1 MDCEINAL
9 KTPVRLYR
17 LFLALTA
24 LGVLLV
30 ACPQMVDAGGLPL
43 PYHWQIRADAQ
54 SAATIRDSVPGSNT
68 IIDLRVVGDD
78 VWAATQGGVSHYIAL
93 DDEWEIATT
102 ADSLATDGIPAILYI
117 DGSHIWAA
125 TSHDE
130 VVEGSNVPYGDGLFL
145 SMDGGQSWMEASPD
159 NNQAS
164 GPASL
169 CYDFT
174 SFRGNIAAACFAGG
188 LVISGDDG
196 QSWENIFYSRAD
208 SLDYVN
214 LRFLERSNRYFSA
227 VVDTTI
233 EDSLIL
239 YAGTADGIIKYVYL
253 DSALV
258 LHGDRFNDVATD
270 GRNVY
275 VATNRGLSFTSTSS
289 TNWLTWY
296 TNSGLTT
303 NRISQVMVSGDTVIA
318 GVDSVDVDAGA
329 GLVISTDAGETWT
342 AHAPEQ
348 TLGRGRHIKDII
360 TAAGAIWVACGG
372 GGLIRSEDLGQTW
385 TNIFPDSALAED
397 FRDNTLPG
405 SLKNYVN
412 TLTTQ
417 AVLDTTYL
425 FAGTDSGYVLY
436 IVPGDSLPDTAGLDI
451 VGEETAGLGR
461 RVIGF
466 DIQTGTVDGDVLWAW
481 TDTIPGVSGF
491 PGYAVSTNFGVDWRV
506 ANANLRVRGIGFSNT
521 DSLWIA
527 ADNVFYS
534 GEYPDIDP
542 DELLSQPGF
551 QSILSDGVITP
562 PIRDVATEF
571 DSSDDDAEVAFIW
584 VATDSGLAVFNP
596 RSLQWGV
603 LHPNRNPL
611 QPDVRSQFT
620 YEGRDTSDAEEFLSL
635 SGNFVTA
642 VALNRQGNTR
652 WIWAGT
658 QVAGTG
664 QSHGIS
670 RSIDGGKTWVVP
682 ITGHRVF
689 NFAFDGSNV
698 WAAASEGL
706 LHSPDNGATW
716 DTLRHFIDP
725 ESGASIDSLTEI
737 FAVAV
742 VDDEVWVGTENGIAF
757 IDRDDPS
764 NTLRIRRS
772 FQPVT
777 AEQGSGE
784 GGTYATPV
792 PFSPNFHPN
801 GIRIHYTPPVDG
813 PVTISIYDFAN
824 REVRI
829 VTDGE
834 QRFADQT
841 YHESDIWDGRNGKGD
856 LVAVGTYFYVIEYS
870 NGDVHWGKMA
880 VIP

>member
-9 KTPVRLYR
+9 KTPVRYYR
-17 LFLALTA
+17 LFLALTVI
-24 LGVLLV
+24 GVLLV
-30 ACPQMVDAGGLPL
+30 ACPQMVGAGGPQI
-43 PYHWQIRADAQ
+43 PFQWDIRANTD
-54 SAATIRDSVPGSNT
+54 SIELDTSSVPGSNT
-68 IIDLRVVGDD
+68 IVDLRAADSD
-78 VWAATQGGVSHYIAL
+78 VWAATEGGVSHYVAL
-93 DDEWEIATT
+93 DDQWEISTT
-102 ADSLATDGIPAILYI
+102 ENGLSTNEIPAILYV
-117 DGSHIWAA
+117 DGTHLWAA
-125 TSHDE
+125 TSHTE
-130 VVEGSNVPYGDGLFL
+130 VVEGTNAQFGDGLFL
-145 SMDGGQSWMEASPD
+145 SMNGGETWMNKSPA
-159 NNQAS
+159 NGQAS
-164 GPASL
+164 GPFSL
-169 CYDFT
+169 CFDFA
-174 SFRGNIAAACFAGG
+174 SFRGNVVAACFAGG
-188 LVISGDDG
+188 LVITGDDG
-196 QSWENIFYSRAD
+196 ESWENIFLSRAD

-214 LRFLERSNRYFSA
+214 RRFLERSNRYFS
-227 VVDTTI
+227 VGVDTTI

-258 LHGDRFNDVATD
+258 LHGDRFNSVATD

-289 TNWLTWY
+289 TNWTTWY

-303 NRISQVMVSGDTVIA
+303 NRISEVLVSGDTVVA

-342 AHAPEQ
+342 AYAPEQ
-348 TLGRGRHIKDII
+348 TVGRGRQVKDIT

-385 TNIFPDSALAED
+385 TNIFPDSTLAED
-397 FRDNTLPG
+397 FRDTTLPT

-412 TLTTQ
+412 ALTTQ

-436 IVPGDSLPDTAGLDI
+436 IIPGDSLPDTAGLGI
-451 VGEETAGLGR
+451 AGEQTTGLGR
-461 RVIGF
+461 RVVGF
-466 DIQTGTVDGDVLWAW
+466 DVQTGTEDGDVLWAW

-506 ANANLRVRGIGFSNT
+506 ANANLQVRGIGFSNT

-527 ADNVFYS
+527 TDNVFYS
-534 GEYPDIDP
+534 GMYPDIDR
-542 DELLSQPGF
+542 DQLVSQPGF
-551 QSILSDGVITP
+551 QTILSDGVIHP
-562 PIRDVATEF
+562 PVRDVATEF
-571 DSSDDDAEVAFIW
+571 ESSDDDAEVAFVW

-603 LHPNRNPL
+603 LHPNRRPL
-611 QPDVRSQFT
+611 QPDARSQFT
-620 YEGRDTSDAEEFLSL
+620 YTGRDTSDAEEFLSL

-642 VALNRQGNTR
+642 LAVHKQGNTR

-658 QVAGTG
+658 QTTGSG
-664 QSHGIS
+664 QSNGIS

-698 WAAASEGL
+698 WAASSEGL

-716 DTLRHFIDP
+716 DTLSHFVDP
-725 ESGASIDSLTEI
+725 ESGASIDSLTEV

-742 VDDEVWVGTENGIAF
+742 VDDEVWVGTENGTAF
-757 IDRDDPS
+757 LDRDDPVH
-764 NTLRIRRS
+764 TLRVRRS
-772 FQPVT
+772 FPTVT

-801 GIRIHYTPPVDG
+801 GVRVHYTPPVDG
-813 PVTISIYDFAN
+813 PVTITIYDFAN

-841 YHESDIWDGRNGKGD
+841 YHEADIWDGRNGQGD
-856 LVAVGTYFYVIEYS
+856 IVAVGTYFYVIEYS